1 MPPKAP
7 APHPRHPHNLCAT
20 LLEKKDFADAIISEG
35 DFYTHTKWRQSLERC
50 GHKPMNA
57 SIRQKLA
64 EARKEFSPRASTA
77 SRALRTP

>member
-35 DFYTHTKWRQSLERC
+35 DFYTHTKWR
-50 GHKPMNA
+50 HKPMNA